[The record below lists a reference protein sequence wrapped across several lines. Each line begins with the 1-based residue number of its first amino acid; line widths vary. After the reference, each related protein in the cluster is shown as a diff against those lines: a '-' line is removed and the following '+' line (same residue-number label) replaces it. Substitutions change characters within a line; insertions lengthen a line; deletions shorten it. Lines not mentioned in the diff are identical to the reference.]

1 MALDGAVD
9 GKQEFAHGVR
19 IGGNI
24 ILLEKALQD
33 SNSPEL
39 DAEKMNKIIEAQK
52 KDFVV
57 RDSAHAERLVKS
69 YQDAQP
75 QLISSK

>member
-9 GKQEFAHGVR
+9 GKQEFADGIR

-24 ILLEKALQD
+24 ILLEQALQD
-33 SNSPEL
+33 SDSPEL

-52 KDFVV
+52 KDFVI

-69 YQDAQP
+69 YQDAQT
-75 QLISSK
+75 QVAISN